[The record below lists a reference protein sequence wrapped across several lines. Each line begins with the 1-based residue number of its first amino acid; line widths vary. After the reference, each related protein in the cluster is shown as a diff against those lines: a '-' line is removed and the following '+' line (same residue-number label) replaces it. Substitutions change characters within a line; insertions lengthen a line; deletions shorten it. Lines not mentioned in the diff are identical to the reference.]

1 MLHVF
6 VLCGQ
11 FFMLEVVISAL
22 SDIIVFWGLRLSKA
36 LKQEAQIFVND
47 WK

>member
-1 MLHVF
+1 
-6 VLCGQ
+6 
-11 FFMLEVVISAL
+11 MLEVVISAL
-22 SDIIVFWGLRLSKA
+22 SNIIVFWGVGLSKA

>member
-1 MLHVF
+1 
-6 VLCGQ
+6 
-11 FFMLEVVISAL
+11 MLEVVISAL

-47 WK
+47 WKWDNLFAKLAL